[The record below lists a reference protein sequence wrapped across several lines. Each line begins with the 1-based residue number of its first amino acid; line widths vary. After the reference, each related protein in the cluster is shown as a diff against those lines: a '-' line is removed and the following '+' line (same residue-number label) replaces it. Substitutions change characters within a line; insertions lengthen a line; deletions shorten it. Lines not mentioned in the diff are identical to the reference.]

1 MNAGA
6 AVKWRNEVL
15 QAIRERERP
24 KYLLLLG
31 DLHHTA
37 RDGTRATEAGYQML
51 VRPCL
56 KELSEQCTVR
66 ELAPEHECMEVLL
79 GAAGAGVMLS
89 VVEGALV
96 PRNFRF
102 VTIVKQR
109 GDESGGWRAACLRL
123 PIKSDTG
130 DAIICKMG
138 VDMPIKTLEDGLIT
152 LPAAQRI
159 AADSGNAAAQIAFAP
174 TTIETPMGI
183 ACHPKAESARVER

>member
-1 MNAGA
+1 MIPYA
-6 AVKWRNEVL
+6 L
-15 QAIRERERP
+15 P
-24 KYLLLLG
+24 LLI
-31 DLHHTA
+31 A
-37 RDGTRATEAGYQML
+37 
-51 VRPCL
+51 
-56 KELSEQCTVR
+56 
-66 ELAPEHECMEVLL
+66 VLL
-79 GAAGAGVMLS
+79 SGCTTPRTVTF
-89 VVEGALV
+89 VEGALV

-109 GDESGGWRAACLRL
+109 GDEAGGWRAACLRL

-183 ACHPKAESARVER
+183 LCENLKTTFHLTLDAAVVGSRVKTACHPKAESARVER